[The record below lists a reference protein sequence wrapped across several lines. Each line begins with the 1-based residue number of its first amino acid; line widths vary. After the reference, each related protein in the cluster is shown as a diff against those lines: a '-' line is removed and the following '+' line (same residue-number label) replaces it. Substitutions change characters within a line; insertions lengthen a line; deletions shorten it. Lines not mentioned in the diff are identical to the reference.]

1 MKYDQEAN
9 LISWEIAKGNISHV
23 REFGNFIVHLSKT
36 GKPILI
42 EILDATKFVGQVDNI
57 KKIIDIKKQIMETN

>member
-1 MKYDQEAN
+1 MKYDPEAN
-9 LISWEIAKGNISHV
+9 LISWEITKGNINNV
-23 REFGNFIVHLSKT
+23 KEFGNLIVHLSKT

-42 EILDATKFVGQVDNI
+42 EMLDATKFVGQIDNI